1 MTQINKT
8 VLEKLMV
15 GVFDSYK
22 DLTLSN
28 GFNYS
33 LPLPEQIALLHHHT
47 HT

>member
-1 MTQINKT
+1 
-8 VLEKLMV
+8 MV
-15 GVFDSYK
+15 GVFDIYK